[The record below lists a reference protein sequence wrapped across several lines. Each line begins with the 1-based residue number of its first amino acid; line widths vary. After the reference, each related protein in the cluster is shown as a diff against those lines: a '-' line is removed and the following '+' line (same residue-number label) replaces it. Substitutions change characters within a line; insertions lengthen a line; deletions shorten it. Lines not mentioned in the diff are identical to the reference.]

1 VEVAWERRNPPKAL
15 KSFCPFVRPGRGTRE
30 KPVLPVA
37 CRQDRQK
44 PLTFSAKPC
53 RIAAT
58 LRSAPLLLGGPLL
71 LVAAFPY
78 SCFAVIEVAPPA
90 LPQPPATRPVPGL
103 HATDTTHR
111 SSRNS
116 LRHPLRWTSQPGG
129 VVWTPVLPRPRRIPV
144 ESSRHPFRS
153 VFLASAPPGRPDD
166 TNATALQRPCGP
178 PPWHGGK
185 HSYLRHSP
193 RLQRPPALTWA
204 EPGHHP
210 GGCTPSPFSND
221 LLSNRVTSAAPLLGR
236 GTDDT
241 SRASQPAV
249 VCNRHSPP
257 LCSVGSPV
265 DFGGQNAEAPP
276 YPPSKFPSL
285 SAPSFS
291 SVTASPFM
299 GFAPL
304 SYSRSAFSADTRSC
318 QTGWG
323 CHHPPG
329 SRQRQTLNE
338 PITRTFTPIASW
350 ALVRTPSGGFASGCS
365 RTRTS

>member
-1 VEVAWERRNPPKAL
+1 MSDCGNASVGPALARGASPPR
-15 KSFCPFVRPGRGTRE
+15 C
-30 KPVLPVA
+30 
-37 CRQDRQK
+37 CI
-44 PLTFSAKPC
+44 PLWL
-53 RIAAT
+53 
-58 LRSAPLLLGGPLL
+58 LRSNRGSASG
-71 LVAAFPY
+71 A
-78 SCFAVIEVAPPA
+78 S
-90 LPQPPATRPVPGL
+90 ATSGHTSGIGL

-111 SSRNS
+111 SSRNN
-116 LRHPLRWTSQPGG
+116 LRNPLRWTSQPGG
-129 VVWTPVLPRPRRIPV
+129 VVWTPVLPRPRRTPV
-144 ESSRHPFRS
+144 EFSRHPFRS

-210 GGCTPSPFSND
+210 GSCTPSPFSND
-221 LLSNRVTSAAPLLGR
+221 LLSNRVTSAAPLLER

-257 LCSVGSPV
+257 LSGTGHRSIS
-265 DFGGQNAEAPP
+265 GGRTQKRPP
-276 YPPSKFPSL
+276 THHPWFPSD
-285 SAPSFS
+285 SAPSLG
-291 SVTASPFM
+291 SVTASPFV

-350 ALVRTPSGGFASGCS
+350 ALVRTPSGGFASGSS